1 VNTLFREFNM
11 DDFVE
16 VRVEEKAEKIAENL
30 LKDGM
35 SKEFVVKNTELSMR
49 QIEKIIN
56 KINKNK

>member
-1 VNTLFREFNM
+1 MNTLFREFNM

>member
-1 VNTLFREFNM
+1 M